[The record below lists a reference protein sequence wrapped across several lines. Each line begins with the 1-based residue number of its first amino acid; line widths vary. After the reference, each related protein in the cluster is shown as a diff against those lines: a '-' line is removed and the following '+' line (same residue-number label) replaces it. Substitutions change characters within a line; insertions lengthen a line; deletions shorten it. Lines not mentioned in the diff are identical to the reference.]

1 MAVGYHAVEGNVNDS
16 SDNRSTIYDIS
27 FKIPRF

>member
-16 SDNRSTIYDIS
+16 SDNRPTTYDI
-27 FKIPRF
+27 FF